1 MPTAPPFTRP
11 SIRSLAVPLRRAV
24 AALRSSGTG
33 RLVDQAVQLGR
44 RQMRKGGTASSLR
57 ETKPSPAPA
66 AMQSTSNTR
75 IRNRLSNGPSL
86 SAKPDAMPTTT
97 AASAVCDS
105 RAGRDNQRR
114 ADIDQ
119 KLYAAAHVPGI
130 DLHPAGA
137 HLAQLQQHCR
147 AFFLGHARE
156 YQKAGGVRVARRNQH
171 RMMGV
176 SQSTHTCPLTASAC
190 AVFRQ

>member
-1 MPTAPPFTRP
+1 FAVAYVKMPVVG
-11 SIRSLAVPLRRAV
+11 LADGDAGGHRLSVITERAARQCRLRRHSHV
-24 AALRSSGTG
+24 SQS
-33 RLVDQAVQLGR
+33 D
-44 RQMRKGGTASSLR
+44 
-57 ETKPSPAPA
+57 PSPCLCAGPSRRCGA
-66 AMQSTSNTR
+66 AEPEGSST
-75 IRNRLSNGPSL
+75 RLSN
-86 SAKPDAMPTTT
+86 SAAAKCGKAAAVPTSASVQPNSISTT
-97 AASAVCDS
+97 RSPAQGA
-105 RAGRDNQRR
+105 DNQRR

-156 YQKAGGVRVARRNQH
+156 YQKAGGVRVVRRNQH